1 MVDANS
7 NGPQHCMGGR
17 GYVLYVT
24 MVSITDPQNL
34 VFVGKGE
41 KNTLQYFMHCQAEVK
56 YKYNRKFVDLQ

>member
-1 MVDANS
+1 
-7 NGPQHCMGGR
+7 MGGR